1 MKKRTKSYFYL
12 FLIVIVVAMIS
23 LVYFKDKQM
32 ISSNLEDDTHMT
44 IKVDLEHSSL
54 FVNLYN
60 DSQFSSAQ
68 CDDKY

>member
-12 FLIVIVVAMIS
+12 FLIVIVAMIS